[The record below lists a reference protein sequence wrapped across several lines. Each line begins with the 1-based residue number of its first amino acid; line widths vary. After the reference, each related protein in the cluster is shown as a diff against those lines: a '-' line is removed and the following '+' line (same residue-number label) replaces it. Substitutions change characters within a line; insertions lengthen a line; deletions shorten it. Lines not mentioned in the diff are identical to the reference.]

1 MSPCRKR
8 LFLLQETQCWTSG
21 EGLSFEKEKAGKRGQ
36 SLGNG
41 VDPNAERADAEI
53 TVAATEDSALQVT
66 ENAVETAQQ
75 RDDVAG
81 KQGAEDST
89 PGPQDE
95 VENLADETE
104 AAQVVLLCI
113 SGTLEGFPVNF

>member
-1 MSPCRKR
+1 M
-8 LFLLQETQCWTSG
+8 QETQCEASG
-21 EGLSFEKEKAGKRGQ
+21 AVLSFENKKVGKRGQ

-41 VDPNAERADAEI
+41 IDPNAERADAEI
-53 TVAATEDSALQVT
+53 TVAATEDSALQVI

-89 PGPQDE
+89 PGP
-95 VENLADETE
+95 
-104 AAQVVLLCI
+104 
-113 SGTLEGFPVNF
+113 

>member
-1 MSPCRKR
+1 M
-8 LFLLQETQCWTSG
+8 
-21 EGLSFEKEKAGKRGQ
+21 SFEKGKWGQ

-41 VDPNAERADAEI
+41 IDPNAKRADAEI

-81 KQGAEDST
+81 KQGA
-89 PGPQDE
+89 
-95 VENLADETE
+95 
-104 AAQVVLLCI
+104 
-113 SGTLEGFPVNF
+113 